1 MKTERTR
8 VITIILLLISIASV
22 KAQNYTIS
30 GFLLDSFTHERLD
43 SVDVRLLSKDKD
55 STEIERFM
63 SERQGMW
70 DVIHK
75 INTPGHYI
83 MHFSKKGYHDAYKDV
98 HFRYVKNRI
107 TSGSFGEVF
116 MQKKQSFDN
125 RMLNEVVVTAT
136 RIKMVVKGD
145 TIIYNADAF
154 QLREGSML
162 DRLIT
167 MLPGMELKAGG
178 EIFVNG
184 KKVQSLL
191 VNGEDFFKGNPRVAL
206 ENLPAYMVDK
216 VKVYEKGPD
225 RERLMTMN
233 PDDLRGIDYPLV
245 VDVNLKKEYSV
256 GWIANASIG
265 GGTGK
270 HYSGRAFA
278 LRFTPQS
285 RIALMGYSN
294 DVYGNSYYDANGN
307 WQTPGGSADL
317 TTHELSNDILVND
330 KRKRY
335 KINNTLTFK
344 ASKENANQLVSQI
357 NYFGDNNVYGQRRT
371 DAKNCNWYLRD
382 YGKMDFTPNEKT
394 TITFQP
400 DIYYNN
406 YHNQTFSRSAE
417 FNRQLAERYMGEAL
431 DSLFFEGS
439 SALYRQNLLSSLQQQ
454 QESDGHYTYAKA
466 VLNGSHKTW
475 GNDLFYYS
483 LNGGY
488 DHANN
493 LNLFEVQ
500 AYNHANPQ
508 KRFAKNPNWGYE
520 FNGAASYRYY
530 LHFTKASLALTP
542 SYSFA
547 QNFRSSDRPYYQL
560 ENTEWQTADIDRLSS
575 AKDAISQYIDATNS
589 VFSDTWHTTHKVGAD
604 MDVLFYNSN
613 GQKNHHLD
621 VMLPLRIRTNKLDY
635 LRGEIDTLFH
645 NTYQFLEPGI
655 QYRLDYN
662 NQKGRELHYKV
673 SYNLSASEPSSEYL
687 TGYRD
692 SSTPLV
698 VRIGNKDLRSTYTHT
713 AEASYTRSKYNGKQS
728 YFSASAKYTLW
739 QNALC
744 QAMTYDKATGVRTYR
759 PDNINGNWGMTSQL
773 LWRST
778 LDKKQH
784 FNYTAETNVDYR
796 HSEDY
801 AWLEGAQT
809 SGRASIDR
817 FLTRGRFEV
826 SYYRNY
832 YSLAGAVNAEWNHS
846 TSDRFDNLDAFNISY
861 RLSGGMPLPWNLQ
874 LGTNLTLYSR
884 YGYSNDNFNT
894 NQLIWSARLSRSFF
908 HGLMNAEIEAFDLLN
923 QMSSYSYAINAQMQT
938 ETYRNVLRRYVML
951 NLTFRLN
958 KEPKKRTI

>member
-1 MKTERTR
+1 MKTF
-8 VITIILLLISIASV
+8 ILLLSFIAIINV
-22 KAQNYTIS
+22 KAQDYTIS

-43 SVDVRLLSKDKD
+43 TVNIRILSTD
-55 STEIERFM
+55 STEIEHFINKRH
-63 SERQGMW
+63 GMW
-70 DVIHK
+70 DVVQK
-75 INTPGHYI
+75 IKAPGHYI
-83 MHFSKKGYHDAYKDV
+83 MHFSKEGYHDVYKNVD
-98 HFRYVKNRI
+98 FKYVKNRI
-107 TSGSFGEVF
+107 TSGSFGEVL
-116 MQKKQSFDN
+116 MQKVAGPN
-125 RMLNEVVVTAT
+125 IHELNGVVVRAT

-145 TIIYNADAF
+145 TLVYNAGAF

-178 EIFVNG
+178 ELFVNG

-216 VKVYEKGPD
+216 IKVYEKGPD
-225 RERLMTMN
+225 RERMISMN
-233 PDDLRGIDYPLV
+233 PDDLRGVDHPLV
-245 VDVNLKKEYSV
+245 VDVNLKKEYSI

-270 HYSGRAFA
+270 HYSARAFA

-285 RIALMGYSN
+285 RIAFMGYSN
-294 DVYGNSYYDANGN
+294 NVYGNSYYDTNGN
-307 WQTPGGSADL
+307 WQTPGGSANL
-317 TTHELSNDILVND
+317 TTHELSNDILIND

-335 KINNTLTFK
+335 KINNTLTLKSIEQKDNLF
-344 ASKENANQLVSQI
+344 VSQI
-357 NYFGDNNVYGQRRT
+357 NYLGGGNIYGQRRT
-371 DAKNCNWYLRD
+371 DSKNRNWYIRD
-382 YGKMDFTPNEKT
+382 YGKIDFTPNENSN
-394 TITFQP
+394 ITFKP

-406 YHNQTFSRSAE
+406 YHNKSFAQSAE
-417 FNRQLAERYMGEAL
+417 FSKQLAERYMGEAL

-439 SALYRQNLLSSLQQQ
+439 STLYRQNLLSSLQQNE
-454 QESDGHYTYAKA
+454 ESEGHYFYAKGA
-466 VLNGSHKTW
+466 LTGSHKAW
-475 GNDLFYYS
+475 ASDRINYS
-483 LNGGY
+483 LNAGY
-488 DHANN
+488 DHANSM
-493 LNLFEVQ
+493 NLFEAH
-500 AYNHANPQ
+500 AYDHTNLQ
-508 KRFAKNPNWGYE
+508 KRFRKNPNWGYE
-520 FNGAASYRYY
+520 FDASTSYCYFLR
-530 LHFTKASLALTP
+530 FKKATFALTP
-542 SYSFA
+542 SYGFA
-547 QNFRSSDRPYYQL
+547 QNFRSSDRPYYKL
-560 ENTEWQTADIDRLSS
+560 EGTDWQTADIDRLAS

-589 VFSDTWHTTHKVGAD
+589 VFSDTWRTTHKVAVD
-604 MDVLFYNSN
+604 MDVLFFNTDGY
-613 GQKNHHLD
+613 KNQHLY
-621 VMLPLRIRTNKLDY
+621 VSFPLRIRTNKFDY

-645 NTYQFLEPGI
+645 NTYQFFEPNI
-655 QYRLDYN
+655 QYRYDYN
-662 NQKGRELHYKV
+662 NQKGKEQHYKV
-673 SYNLSASEPSSEYL
+673 NYNFAASEPGSEYL

-692 SSTPLV
+692 SSTPLE
-698 VRIGNKDLRSTYTHT
+698 VRVGNEHLRSTYTHT
-713 AEASYTRSKYNGKQS
+713 AEASYNRKNYNGKQS

-739 QNALC
+739 QNSLC
-744 QAMTYDKATGVRTYR
+744 QTMTYDKVTGVKTYR

-784 FNYTAETNVDYR
+784 INYTAETNVDYR

-801 AWLEGAQT
+801 AWLEGSQT
-809 SGRASIDR
+809 SGKASIDR
-817 FLTRGRFEV
+817 YLTRGRFEV

-832 YSLAGAVNAEWNHS
+832 YTLSGAVNAEWNHS

-923 QMSSYSYAINAQMQT
+923 KMSSYSYAINAQMQT

-951 NLTFRLN
+951 NLTFRLS
-958 KEPKKRTI
+958 KEPKRK